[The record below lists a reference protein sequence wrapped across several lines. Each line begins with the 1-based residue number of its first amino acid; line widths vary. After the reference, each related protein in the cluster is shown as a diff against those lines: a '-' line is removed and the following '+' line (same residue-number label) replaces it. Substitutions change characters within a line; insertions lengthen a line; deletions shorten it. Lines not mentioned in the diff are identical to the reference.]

1 MADVFLD
8 STFRTILIAA
18 ERAEQLIN
26 GARPRLNS
34 RFAKPTT
41 IALDELTQGLVPW
54 RPVSAE
60 EYEQLRL
67 KKLEARAAEDQ
78 APVFLRPPL
87 PEPLPIEE
95 AAETEEEPLDEE
107 LDEDFD
113 DADFEDLDD
122 LGEDVAG
129 DEVDGAA
136 P

>member
-1 MADVFLD
+1 MADVSID
-8 STFRTILIAA
+8 STFRMILIAA

-26 GARPRLNS
+26 GARPRVNS
-34 RFAKPTT
+34 RFAKPAT
-41 IALDELTQGLVPW
+41 IALDELNRGLVPW

-67 KKLEARAAEDQ
+67 QKLEARAAEDQ

-87 PEPLPIEE
+87 PEPLPAEE
-95 AAETEEEPLDEE
+95 AAEAEEEPLDEE

-113 DADFEDLDD
+113 DEDFEDLDD
-122 LGEDVAG
+122 LEEEVAG
-129 DEVDGAA
+129 DEGDGAV

>member
-1 MADVFLD
+1 MADVSLD

-26 GARPRLNS
+26 GARPRADS
-34 RFAKPTT
+34 RFAKPAT
-41 IALDELTQGLVPW
+41 IALDELNQGLVPW

-67 KKLEARAAEDQ
+67 QKLEARAAEDQ

-87 PEPLPIEE
+87 PEPLPAEE
-95 AAETEEEPLDEE
+95 AAEAEEEPLDEE
-107 LDEDFD
+107 LDEEFD

-122 LGEDVAG
+122 LEEVASDEAGE
-129 DEVDGAA
+129 AA

>member
-1 MADVFLD
+1 MANVPLD
-8 STFRTILIAA
+8 STFRMILIAA

-26 GARPRLNS
+26 GARPRVNS

-41 IALDELTQGLVPW
+41 IALDELNQGLVPW

-67 KKLEARAAEDQ
+67 QKLEARAAEEQ
-78 APVFLRPPL
+78 APVFLRPALPQPL
-87 PEPLPIEE
+87 PPEE

-122 LGEDVAG
+122 LPDEVAG
-129 DEVDGAA
+129 DEGDGAA